1 VNDLRDEHDENE
13 YDSMCANSDSVSN
26 DIDDSELQFEKPDA
40 ERI

>member
-13 YDSMCANSDSVSN
+13 YDSMCVNSDSVSN
-26 DIDDSELQFEKPDA
+26 DIDDSELQFDKPDA